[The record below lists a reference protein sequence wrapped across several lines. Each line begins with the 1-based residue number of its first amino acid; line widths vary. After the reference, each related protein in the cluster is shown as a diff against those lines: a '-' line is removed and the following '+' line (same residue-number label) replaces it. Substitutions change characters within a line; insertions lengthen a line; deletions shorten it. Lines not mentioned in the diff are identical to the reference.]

1 MRVNRKT
8 TYRLSTRSESAGRTR
23 CGGAPSLLA
32 LLLLAVTGVSGSAQ
46 AQDQGHGRVSMEGT
60 IVDTP
65 CAIDVP
71 DREQTIDMGAVPVG
85 QIIRDGHGPMRPFS
99 IRLVDCSLTPLMP
112 GNTRPDWAH
121 FRVTFDGA
129 TAHDRLFSVSGGSRG
144 VGLKIVDHDGMVA
157 VPGEPMPAGQ
167 LLAGDIDLNYTLQL
181 VGDHQ
186 SLRAGTYRT
195 TIRFKLDYF

>member
-1 MRVNRKT
+1 MNRIT
-8 TYRLSTRSESAGRTR
+8 AHRQSFRS
-23 CGGAPSLLA
+23 GAHHGVVSSLLA
-32 LLLLAVTGVSGSAQ
+32 LLLAAGISGPAR

-71 DREQTIDMGAVPVG
+71 SRDQTIDMAAVPVG
-85 QIIRDGHGPMRPFS
+85 QIIRDGHGPIRPFT

-112 GNTRPDWAH
+112 GNTRPDWTR

-129 TAHDRLFSVSGGSRG
+129 TAHDQLFSVRGEARG
-144 VGLKIVDHDGMVA
+144 VGLKIIDHDGVAA
-157 VPGEPMPAGQ
+157 VPGKPMPAGQ
-167 LLAGDIDLNYTLQL
+167 LQAGSFDLNYTLQL

-186 SLRAGTYRT
+186 SLRAGAYRT